1 MSLLNDDFLL
11 TTPMAKK
18 LFHDH
23 AEKMPII
30 DFHCHL
36 DPKEIYENK
45 NYKNISRIWINEG
58 NFGDHYKWRLMRAN
72 GVPED
77 LITGDGDDYQKFLA

>member
-1 MSLLNDDFLL
+1 MSLLDDDFLL

-36 DPKEIYENK
+36 DPKEIYEN
-45 NYKNISRIWINEG
+45 
-58 NFGDHYKWRLMRAN
+58 
-72 GVPED
+72 
-77 LITGDGDDYQKFLA
+77 

>member
-23 AEKMPII
+23 AEKNADHRFP
-30 DFHCHL
+30 L
-36 DPKEIYENK
+36 SLGSK
-45 NYKNISRIWINEG
+45 G
-58 NFGDHYKWRLMRAN
+58 NLRK
-72 GVPED
+72 
-77 LITGDGDDYQKFLA
+77 

>member
-23 AEKMPII
+23 AEKKCRSSISIVTWIQRKFTKIRII
-30 DFHCHL
+30 
-36 DPKEIYENK
+36 K
-45 NYKNISRIWINEG
+45 IS
-58 NFGDHYKWRLMRAN
+58 
-72 GVPED
+72 PESG
-77 LITGDGDDYQKFLA
+77 LTKATLVTTTSGA

>member
-23 AEKMPII
+23 AEKCRSSISIVTWIQRKFTKIRII
-30 DFHCHL
+30 
-36 DPKEIYENK
+36 K
-45 NYKNISRIWINEG
+45 IS
-58 NFGDHYKWRLMRAN
+58 
-72 GVPED
+72 PESG
-77 LITGDGDDYQKFLA
+77 LTKATLVTTTSGA